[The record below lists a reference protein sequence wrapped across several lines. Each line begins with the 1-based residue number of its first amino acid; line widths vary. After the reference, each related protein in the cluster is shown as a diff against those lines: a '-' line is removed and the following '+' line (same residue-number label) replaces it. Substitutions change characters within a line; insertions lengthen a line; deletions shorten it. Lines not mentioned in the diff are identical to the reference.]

1 MSTFADGL
9 LPMLA
14 AARGI
19 GGGLGLRKHSVTV
32 LHGTWSGTHT
42 GDGTETLTEYPILES
57 GQNPKVHW
65 LDDERQAL
73 AAQTTDATA
82 EVGPLTPVHTIGGV
96 ELATLTGSALSTG
109 ETLYVRILGPSHPS
123 PGKRYLVV
131 GIRAESSLHYT
142 LQVKPA

>member
-1 MSTFADGL
+1 VSTFADGL
-9 LPMLA
+9 LPVLE

-42 GDGTETLTEYPILES
+42 GDGAETLTEYPILES

-73 AAQTTDATA
+73 AAQTPRQPPRLD
-82 EVGPLTPVHTIGGV
+82 
-96 ELATLTGSALSTG
+96 
-109 ETLYVRILGPSHPS
+109 R
-123 PGKRYLVV
+123 
-131 GIRAESSLHYT
+131 
-142 LQVKPA
+142 